1 MNQHLA
7 QTGTKLLRALSR
19 HSSIIMQAYL
29 DGTVDESEH
38 TPQVLENLQHLGV
51 LWRPDAESDLR
62 LRRAVRALLEDGLS
76 DERNRQ
82 IDANIGAALAKLHT
96 LVAHYKEATHKHRFA
111 EADCHL
117 SDLTELTYGMID
129 SLKQGVR
136 TLWSRIH
143 KEFGYVA
150 SLDAKIRENKLAQ
163 SQVTDM
169 LKQLE
174 MFEFDKLAIDAG
186 SNRDLRRLLVVTLQS
201 NFSLVTQELSL
212 VQARLIEL
220 LGRFREFQ
228 GRTQLLKGFQLHIE
242 QNPNYQPLHYDRH
255 SKVPSLFNQAKN
267 IIQPA
272 MADINSPSLESDLS
286 LLVGQLKA
294 VQHLKQF
301 TRPELP
307 QAVKVEQAEIVTLA
321 ENKIKQAV
329 EDYFCQ
335 IIDSGKR
342 LSALDYYQDQ
352 QLQYDTEVWLY
363 QVIGGFES
371 LPDTDKS
378 YFEIEKN
385 LKDHPTYSG
394 NKVIEDVALWFS

>member
-1 MNQHLA
+1 MNTHITQA
-7 QTGTKLLRALSR
+7 GTKLLRALSR
-19 HSSIIMQAYL
+19 HSEIIMEAYIE
-29 DGTVDESEH
+29 GSIDEGKHS
-38 TPQVLENLQHLGV
+38 PQVLDNLQSLGLV
-51 LWRPDAESDLR
+51 WRPDAESDLR
-62 LRRAVRALLEDGLS
+62 LRRVVRSFLEEGLS

-82 IDANIGAALAKLHT
+82 VDANIGSALAKVRT
-96 LVAHYKEATHKHRFA
+96 LVAHYKEASNKHRFA
-111 EADCHL
+111 EADSHL

-150 SLDAKIRENKLAQ
+150 SLDAKIRENQLAQ
-163 SQVTDM
+163 SQVTD
-169 LKQLE
+169 LLNQLE

-186 SNRDLRRLLVVTLQS
+186 SNRDLRRLLIVTLQS
-201 NFSLVTQELSL
+201 NFSLVAKELSL

-242 QNPNYQPLHYDRH
+242 HNPSYTPANYTSH
-255 SKVPSLFNQAKN
+255 SRVPELFNQADN

-272 MADINSPSLESDLS
+272 SVDINSPSLENDLA
-286 LLVGQLKA
+286 LLVGKLKA

-307 QAVKVEQAEIVTLA
+307 QPVVVEEAEQVTLA
-321 ENKIKQAV
+321 EDEIKNAV
-329 EDYFCQ
+329 EAYFCQ

-342 LSALDYYQDQ
+342 LSALDYYQANK
-352 QLQYDTEVWLY
+352 LEYDTEVWLY
-363 QVIGGFES
+363 QVIGGFEG
-371 LPDTDKS
+371 LPEADKA
-378 YFEIEKN
+378 YFEIEKS
-385 LKDHPTYSG
+385 LKDHPIYSG
-394 NKVIEDVALWFS
+394 NKIIEDVELWFS